1 MLCMKYYNQSQS
13 SRALEMIVQAYWI
26 ECYEAR
32 IAVIRLENPR
42 YSSTEAKMAAL
53 KEACAVLHWK
63 EKDLRNRMYVLKLL
77 AIPCEPETNE
87 SGPSGVDTKR
97 SKMQAAG
104 PVSYLP
110 APVSTASAN
119 IARDLV
125 MALQLACDI
134 YGLLSR
140 LLQTLCILSGGTCY
154 KLLDKMSHAAT
165 KETPT
170 NG

>member
-1 MLCMKYYNQSQS
+1 
-13 SRALEMIVQAYWI
+13 MIVQAYWI

-63 EKDLRNRMYVLKLL
+63 EKDLRNRMYALEQL
-77 AIPCEPETNE
+77 AMPCEPETNE

-104 PVSYLP
+104 PVLYLP
-110 APVSTASAN
+110 APVSTAFAN
-119 IARDLV
+119 IARGSV
-125 MALQLACDI
+125 MALQLVCDI
-134 YGLLSR
+134 YDLLLR
-140 LLQTLCILSGGTCY
+140 LLQTLCIQSGGTY
-154 KLLDKMSHAAT
+154 YRLLDKGSHAAT
-165 KETPT
+165 RDTPT